1 MSNELDA
8 AASNFSE
15 QSKKHQIALYY
26 TMGDQDKAK
35 KMVTGGYTDLYV
47 IKCIFSS
54 SSVYGGFI
62 VFINTVYLKPVSG
75 YIVVT
80 RSFDL
85 VDVKTTK
92 DWRAFER
99 QLVESAKKGE
109 HDEIFSNQVRDGL
122 IKALTLQEISNLSK
136 LLDQDNGIAVNR
148 YMQKFI
154 SNVAGLQNMELKAD
168 YERISSLAMELHS
181 LTSAKIQPD
190 ELTKGQGNDQP
201 SVVEIEKTEDVL
213 AGKEVKLMLN
223 GALILSPLKGKEIS
237 RVIAGDRIMISLVDK
252 NPRTIDVAKAFNAY
266 DSEKGIR
273 PIPGRVVSIRLEG
286 YYTIYAIVAKG
297 IYVKIVEEEPLIKVA
312 MDPAH
317 YVSSVNGRDDEK
329 SVSGIMLAVLAFV
342 FLALVGVVLFFVLG
356 V

>member
-1 MSNELDA
+1 MPNDLEA

-15 QSKKHQIALYY
+15 QSRKHQIALYY

-35 KMVTGGYTDLYV
+35 KMVTGGYTDLFV
-47 IKCIFSS
+47 IKCVFSS

-62 VFINTVYLKPVSG
+62 VFINPGYLKAVNG
-75 YIVVT
+75 YIIIT

-99 QLVESAKKGE
+99 LLVEAAKKGE

-136 LLDQDNGIAVNR
+136 LLEQDNGIAINR

-154 SNVAGLQNMELKAD
+154 SNVGGLQNMELKAD
-168 YERISSLAMELHS
+168 YEQISSLAMELHS
-181 LTSAKIQPD
+181 LTSVKITPE
-190 ELTKGQGNDQP
+190 ELAKGQCKEPVSD
-201 SVVEIEKTEDVL
+201 VKVEKTDDALE
-213 AGKEVKLMLN
+213 GKEVKLMLN
-223 GALILSPLKGKEIS
+223 GALILSPIKGKDIS
-237 RVIAGDRIMISLVDK
+237 SLAVGDRIMISLVDK

-266 DSEKGIR
+266 DSEKGIK
-273 PIPGRVVSIRLEG
+273 PIPGRIVSIKLDG

-297 IYVKIVEEEPLIKVA
+297 IYIKIVEEETLIKVA

-317 YVSSVNGRDDEK
+317 FQSADGGKADEK
-329 SVSGIMLAVLAFV
+329 SVSGITLAVLVFV
-342 FLALVGVVLFFVLG
+342 FIALVGTVMFFVFGL
-356 V
+356 

>member
-1 MSNELDA
+1 MPNDLET

-15 QSKKHQIALYY
+15 QSRKHQIALYY

-62 VFINTVYLKPVSG
+62 VFINTAYLKAVSG
-75 YIVVT
+75 YIIVT

-92 DWRAFER
+92 DWRTFEKI
-99 QLVESAKKGE
+99 LVETAKKGE
-109 HDEIFSNQVRDGL
+109 HDEVFSNQIRDGL
-122 IKALTLQEISNLSK
+122 IKALTLQEVSNLSK
-136 LLDQDNGIAVNR
+136 LLEQDNGIAINR
-148 YMQKFI
+148 YMQRFI
-154 SNVAGLQNMELKAD
+154 SSVAGLQNMELKAD
-168 YERISSLAMELHS
+168 YEQISSLAMELHS
-181 LTSAKIQPD
+181 FTSAKIQPD
-190 ELTKGQGNDQP
+190 EFTKGQGKDQTAE
-201 SVVEIEKTEDVL
+201 VEIEKNEDAL
-213 AGKEVKLMLN
+213 AGKDVKLILN

-237 RVIAGDRIMISLVDK
+237 RVTAGDRIMISLVDK

-266 DSEKGIR
+266 DSDKGIR
-273 PIPGRVVSIRLEG
+273 PIPGRVVSIKLEG

-297 IYVKIVEEEPLIKVA
+297 IYVKIIEEEPLIKIA

-317 YVSSVNGRDDEK
+317 YLSADGGKDDEK
-329 SVSGIMLAVLAFV
+329 SVSGITLAVLAFV
-342 FLALVGVVLFFVLG
+342 FLALVGVVLFFVFG
-356 V
+356 M